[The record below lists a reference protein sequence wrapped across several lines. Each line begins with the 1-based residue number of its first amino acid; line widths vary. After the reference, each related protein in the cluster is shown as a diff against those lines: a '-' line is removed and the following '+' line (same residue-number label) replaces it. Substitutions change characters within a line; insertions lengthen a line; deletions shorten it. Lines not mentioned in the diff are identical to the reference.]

1 MRRIKDFFY
10 NKNDIIIVLII
21 LAAAAF
27 IIYTR
32 IGVIMDYPE
41 KLAEQNAASIEQTVN
56 TAEASETSSDSNS
69 DKASGTS
76 ATTADKPSKTVT
88 IKITGSDTPVTV
100 AQKLADAGLVKS
112 ATEFEGYITNMNKTD
127 SIKSGTY
134 KIKKGS
140 SFEKILNT
148 ITK

>member
-10 NKNDIIIVLII
+10 NKNDILIVLII

-41 KLAEQNAASIEQTVN
+41 KLAEQNAAAAEQTV
-56 TAEASETSSDSNS
+56 TAEKSAEASSESDSAQSSETSTNNADSKSD
-69 DKASGTS
+69 
-76 ATTADKPSKTVT
+76 TVT
-88 IKITGSDTPVTV
+88 IKITDSDTSVSV
-100 AQKLADAGLVKS
+100 SKKLADAGLVDS
-112 ATEFEGYITNMNKTD
+112 ATEFDGYVTNMKKSD

-140 SFEKILNT
+140 SFEKILDT